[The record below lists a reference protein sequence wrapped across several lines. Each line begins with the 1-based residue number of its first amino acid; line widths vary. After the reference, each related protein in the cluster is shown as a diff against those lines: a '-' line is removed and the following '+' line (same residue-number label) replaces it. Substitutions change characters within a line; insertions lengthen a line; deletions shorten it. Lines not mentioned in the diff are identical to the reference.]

1 MNINQMRALNAIR
14 CMLVSLGENTW
25 NLVASMYFLLK
36 YFEVQ
41 DKLKELL
48 DESYPYICT
57 CNEESNAF
65 AAFLGGTPTTAS
77 LMSSS
82 YESAQI
88 QGLQ

>member
-25 NLVASMYFLLK
+25 NLVASVYFLFK
-36 YFEVQ
+36 YFEIQ
-41 DKLKELL
+41 DSLKEML

-65 AAFLGGTPTTAS
+65 AAYFGGTETTAS
-77 LMSSS
+77 LMSSC
-82 YESAQI
+82 YESSQI